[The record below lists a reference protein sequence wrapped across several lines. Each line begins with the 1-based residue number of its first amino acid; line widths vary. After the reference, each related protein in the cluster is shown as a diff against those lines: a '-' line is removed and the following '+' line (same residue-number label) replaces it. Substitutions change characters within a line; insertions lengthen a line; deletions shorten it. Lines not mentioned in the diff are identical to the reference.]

1 MDKNIKKYER
11 VMRIKKIC
19 VIPVLFSLC
28 LYVLSIYMN
37 LHYDV
42 RLVSYI
48 RNFSFGVLFIALAG
62 YIYIQMYSANLDVY
76 YKRYHIDPDAF
87 DANVR
92 RVDFGTFLMIVAF
105 VVSIVWIGL
114 LLGQLI

>member
-1 MDKNIKKYER
+1 MEKNQEKYER
-11 VMRIKKIC
+11 VMLVKKIC
-19 VIPVLFSLC
+19 VIPVALSLC

-37 LHYDV
+37 FHYDV

-62 YIYIQMYSANLDVY
+62 FIYIQMYSANLDVY
-76 YKRYHIDPDAF
+76 IKRYDIDPNAF

-92 RVDFGTFLMIVAF
+92 RVRFGTFLMTVAF
-105 VVSIVWIGL
+105 VISLVWIGL
-114 LLGQLI
+114 LLRQLI